1 MGCVIGIVSK
11 PIKNHG
17 HFWLGIFD
25 CNQILASDFLQWL
38 QSEIM
43 IGATVWLLQTYWSRI
58 LQVSEAGLTLL

>member
-43 IGATVWLLQTYWSRI
+43 IGATVWISRSYKKQT
-58 LQVSEAGLTLL
+58 T

>member
-43 IGATVWLLQTYWSRI
+43 IGATVWKKPAIWN
-58 LQVSEAGLTLL
+58 VSLVL